1 MNPPRSQTPMSVG
14 TTNDSISETN
24 YSGNSSKSVQIS
36 SSLSAVETG
45 IKEERGRTINVLSN
59 EERSCFSKIANGS
72 NRFLSKKF
80 RAFGFRIGSYP
91 FRVIG
96 LSVFLALIC
105 ASGVHKL
112 TNESRSEKL
121 WVPGDTRAQDDRIF
135 VDDNY
140 GGDARFGSVVL
151 KPKTGTNAF
160 TPETL
165 DALHA
170 FRSKIEEE
178 AFVEYDGKNITWGG
192 DYWIVDENSDTEDAA
207 GMKYSKTDKEEWQ
220 CYRYSKSCAMSSV
233 LGVFDNNKDNWNT
246 REKIDDILISDV
258 LKDVE
263 NCPTGDGKKHHAGNI
278 TGNITGNECNPPE
291 RGGPDIY
298 LNQTSGHPTLTSEGH
313 YTATSLTLQFLMK
326 NFDVVKD
333 GEKEDKRGDAFEEKV
348 LEIIRDV
355 EVNYASTVSV
365 EYAVTRSFGDEFGAA
380 ITGDITKL
388 QIAFIL
394 ILGYATLM
402 LSKCG
407 EGCVGSRVFVS
418 GMGVVSIGLAIAS
431 SYGLCSYFGLFYSP
445 LMNVLPFLLLGI
457 GVDDMFVLV
466 NAYDNTNPYL
476 SIAERLGNA
485 LSTAGMSITVTS
497 FTDIF
502 AFLIGST
509 TSLPALRNFCFYA
522 ALGIFFDYL
531 YQLTF
536 FAAFLA
542 IDERRRMLKKGDCFC
557 CPTCDEGATCCVPC
571 CKPAAGAPVV
581 VVVNGVQQEQVGPER
596 MTKRV
601 MGALADF
608 LAKKT
613 VKAAVLVV
621 FSGIAAGGI
630 VGVSKIKVEADVMDF
645 LPPGYLK
652 DWVSTFDDEFSR
664 GQGVEL
670 YTMTEFNYAIDYDTT
685 SVLKQAAAAFKANPY
700 VQDESVVT
708 WMDGFDGYLT
718 MCEGTIVMSKDWKS
732 KNCVDPDA
740 PANTFYDKLY
750 KFITTPS
757 SPGGYAYG
765 SDVKFDTTTNPPT
778 IIATRVRA
786 TQVEGQDTAA
796 TIKAMDSIRSSI
808 DSIPGNEKGYI
819 FAYNEDFL
827 NVEQYK
833 SIDKE
838 AIRNVSLTLLVCFIV
853 IALLIVDPL
862 TVSCVFINLL
872 LIVINIL
879 GYMQAWGLNIDS
891 VTVIML
897 VIALGLAVDY
907 SAHIGRNF
915 LEKHGLPN
923 DRMRLTLRDMG
934 VAVFHG
940 AMSTMVA
947 VLVLGSSDSYVFTT
961 FFKQLFLCISL
972 GLAHGLILLPVCL
985 SLCNPNPYD
994 DLEDDY

>member
-1 MNPPRSQTPMSVG
+1 MSVA

-24 YSGNSSKSVQIS
+24 YSVRSGNSSKSVQV

-45 IKEERGRTINVLSN
+45 IKEERGRTKINVLSN

-112 TNESRSEKL
+112 TNENRSEKL

-135 VDDNY
+135 VGDNY

-192 DYWIVDENSDTEDAA
+192 DYWIVDENDDTEDEA

-246 REKIDDILISDV
+246 QEKINAKLISDV

-263 NCPTGDGKKHHAGNI
+263 NCPTGNGKKHHTPGNV
-278 TGNITGNECNPPE
+278 CNPPE

-402 LSKCG
+402 LSKGG

-485 LSTAGMSITVTS
+485 MSTAGMSITVTS

-608 LAKKT
+608 LAKKS
-613 VKAAVLVV
+613 VKAAVLVI

-630 VGVSKIKVEADVMDF
+630 LGVSKIKVEADVNDF

-664 GQGVEL
+664 GQGIEL
-670 YTMTEFNYAIDYDTT
+670 YTMTEFDYATDYDTT

-700 VQDESVVT
+700 VQDESVDT
-708 WMDGFDGYLT
+708 WMDGFDRYLT
-718 MCEGTIVMSKDWKS
+718 MCNGTSVYPLNMTEGWKAT
-732 KNCVDPDA
+732 NCAIDA
-740 PANTFYDKLY
+740 PANTFNDKLY

-862 TVSCVFINLL
+862 TVSCVFTNLL
-872 LIVINIL
+872 LIVLNIL

>member
-1 MNPPRSQTPMSVG
+1 MNPPRSQTPMSVA

-24 YSGNSSKSVQIS
+24 YSVRSGNSSKSVQV

-45 IKEERGRTINVLSN
+45 IKEERGERTINVLSN

-192 DYWIVDENSDTEDAA
+192 DYWIVDENDDTEDAA

-246 REKIDDILISDV
+246 QEKINAKLTSDV

-263 NCPTGDGKKHHAGNI
+263 NCPTDNGKKHHAK
-278 TGNITGNECNPPE
+278 NECNPPE

-402 LSKCG
+402 LSKGG

-485 LSTAGMSITVTS
+485 MSTAGMSITVTS

-601 MGALADF
+601 MGALAEF
-608 LAKKT
+608 LAKKS

-621 FSGIAAGGI
+621 FAGIAAGGI
-630 VGVSKIKVEADVMDF
+630 LGVSKIKVEADVMDF

-664 GQGVEL
+664 GQGIEL
-670 YTMTEFNYAIDYDTT
+670 YTMTEFDYATDYDTT

-700 VQDESVVT
+700 VQDESVET
-708 WMDGFDGYLT
+708 WMDAFDVYLT
-718 MCEGTIVMSKDWKS
+718 MCNFPPSEDWKP
-732 KNCVDPDA
+732 KNCVDDS
-740 PANTFYDKLY
+740 ANTFNDKLY

-907 SAHIGRNF
+907 SAHIGRAY
-915 LEKHGLPN
+915 LEKRGTP
-923 DRMRLTLRDMG
+923 DERIVRTLEDMG
-934 VAVFHG
+934 VAVWNG
-940 AMSTMVA
+940 ALSTFMA
-947 VLVLGSSDSYVFTT
+947 VIVLGSSSSYVFLT
-961 FFKQLFLCISL
+961 FFKQLFLCITL
-972 GLAHGLILLPVCL
+972 GLAHGLIFLPVLL
-985 SLCNPNPYD
+985 SLLKPAPYA
-994 DLEDDY
+994 EAR

>member
-1 MNPPRSQTPMSVG
+1 MNPPRSQTPMSAQSLESYGEQQSV
-14 TTNDSISETN
+14 D
-24 YSGNSSKSVQIS
+24 SKSVQVS
-36 SSLSAVETG
+36 SSVMSGDFEKKSVN
-45 IKEERGRTINVLSN
+45 NVVSN
-59 EERSCFSKIANGS
+59 EQRSMFSKLANAS

-80 RAFGFRIGSYP
+80 RAFGVKVGSYP
-91 FRVIG
+91 FRVIVF
-96 LSVFLALIC
+96 SVILAALC
-105 ASGVHKL
+105 ASGVMRL
-112 TNESRSEKL
+112 TNENRSEKL
-121 WVPGDTRAQDDRIF
+121 WVPGNTRAQDDRVF

-140 GGDARFGSVVL
+140 GGEARFGSVVL
-151 KPKTGTNAF
+151 KPKTGTNAY
-160 TPETL
+160 TKETL

-192 DYWIVDENSDTEDAA
+192 AYWVVDKDVPNADTPDAA

-220 CYRYSKSCAMSSV
+220 CYRYSKSCAMSSI
-233 LGVFDNNKDNWNT
+233 LGVFENNPTNWDT
-246 REKIDDILISDV
+246 QAKINAKLTADV
-258 LKDVE
+258 LKDEE
-263 NCPTGDGKKHHAGNI
+263 NCATSNGLKHSDSNACTVTAGVIN
-278 TGNITGNECNPPE
+278 
-291 RGGPDIY
+291 GPDIY

-313 YTATSLTLQFLMK
+313 YTATSVTLQFLMK
-326 NFDVVKD
+326 NFEVVKD
-333 GEKEDKRGDAFEEKV
+333 GNKVDDRGDAFEDKV
-348 LEIIRDV
+348 LEIIRKV
-355 EVNYASTVSV
+355 EEEYSATVSV
-365 EYAVTRSFGDEFGAA
+365 EYAVSRSFGDEFGSA
-380 ITGDITKL
+380 INGDILKL

-394 ILGYATLM
+394 ILSYATFM
-402 LSKCG
+402 LSKGG
-407 EGCVGSRVFVS
+407 EGCVGSRVFIS
-418 GMGVVSIGLAIAS
+418 GMGVLSIGLAIAS

-476 SIAERLGNA
+476 SVAERLGNA

-502 AFLIGST
+502 AFLIGSS

-522 ALGIFFDYL
+522 ACGILFDYL

-542 IDERRRMLKKGDCFC
+542 IDERRRMQKRGDCFC
-557 CPTCDEGATCCVPC
+557 CPTCDEGATCCIPC

-581 VVVNGVQQEQVGPER
+581 VVVDGVEQEQVGRER

-608 LAKKT
+608 LTNKI
-613 VKAAVLVV
+613 VKVVVLVV
-621 FSGIAAGGI
+621 FAGIAAGGI
-630 VGVSKIKVEADVMDF
+630 AGVSKIKVEADVMDF
-645 LPPGYLK
+645 LPPGYLR
-652 DWVSTFDDEFSR
+652 DWVSTLDDEFSR
-664 GQGVEL
+664 GTGIEV
-670 YTMTEFNYAIDYDTT
+670 YTTSEFDVAADYALGSD
-685 SVLKQAAAAFKANPY
+685 SVLKKAAAAFKTNQY
-700 VQDESVVT
+700 VQDESVDAWT
-708 WMDGFDGYLT
+708 DTFDTYLS
-718 MCEGTIVMSKDWKS
+718 MCETPGSMPDAWIAI
-732 KNCVDPDA
+732 NCVDA
-740 PANTFYDKLY
+740 SAASGNTFNDKVY
-750 KFITTPS
+750 KFVTTPT
-757 SPGGYAYG
+757 SPGGYVYA
-765 SDVKFDTTTNPPT
+765 SDIKFDTNTTPPT
-778 IIATRVRA
+778 IIATRIRA
-786 TQVEGQDTAA
+786 TQAEGQNTAA
-796 TIKAMDSIRSSI
+796 TIEAMDSIRATI
-808 DSIPGNEKGYI
+808 DSIPGNEQGYI

-838 AIRNVSLTLLVCFIV
+838 AIRNVSLTLLVCFVV

-862 TVSCVFINLL
+862 TVLCVFINLL

-879 GYMQAWGLNIDS
+879 GYMQVWGLNIDS

-915 LEKHGLPN
+915 LEKHGDPN
-923 DRMRLTLRDMG
+923 DRMRMTLRDMG

-947 VLVLGSSDSYVFTT
+947 VLVLGSSDSYVFMT

-985 SLCNPNPYD
+985 TLCNPNPYD
-994 DLEDDY
+994 ELEDDF

>member
-1 MNPPRSQTPMSVG
+1 MNPPRSQTPMSVA
-14 TTNDSISETN
+14 TTNDSMSETN
-24 YSGNSSKSVQIS
+24 YSVRSGNSSKSVQV

-45 IKEERGRTINVLSN
+45 IKEERGRTKINVLSN

-112 TNESRSEKL
+112 TNENRSEKL

-192 DYWIVDENSDTEDAA
+192 DYWIVDENSDTEDEA

-246 REKIDDILISDV
+246 QEKINAKLISDV

-263 NCPTGDGKKHHAGNI
+263 NCPTGNGKKHHTPGNV
-278 TGNITGNECNPPE
+278 CNPPE

-402 LSKCG
+402 LSKGG

-485 LSTAGMSITVTS
+485 MSTAGMSITVTS

-608 LAKKT
+608 LAKKS

-630 VGVSKIKVEADVMDF
+630 LGVSKIKVEADVNDF

-670 YTMTEFNYAIDYDTT
+670 YTMTEFDIATDYDTT
-685 SVLKQAAAAFKANPY
+685 SVLKQAVAAFKANPY
-700 VQDESVVT
+700 VQDESVET
-708 WMDGFDGYLT
+708 WMDGFDTYLT
-718 MCEGTIVMSKDWKS
+718 MCNGTSDPPMPEDWKS
-732 KNCVDPDA
+732 TNCVDA
-740 PANTFYDKLY
+740 PANTFNDKLY

>member
-1 MNPPRSQTPMSVG
+1 MNPPRSQTPMSVA

-24 YSGNSSKSVQIS
+24 YSVRSGNSSKSVQV

-45 IKEERGRTINVLSN
+45 IKEERGERTINVLSN

-192 DYWIVDENSDTEDAA
+192 DYWIVDENDDTEDAA

-246 REKIDDILISDV
+246 QEKINAKLISDV
-258 LKDVE
+258 LGDEE
-263 NCPTGDGKKHHAGNI
+263 NCPTGNGKKHHTPGNV
-278 TGNITGNECNPPE
+278 CVAFPE
-291 RGGPDIY
+291 IY

-402 LSKCG
+402 LSKGG

-485 LSTAGMSITVTS
+485 MSTAGMSITVTS

-608 LAKKT
+608 LAKKS

-621 FSGIAAGGI
+621 FAGIAAGGI
-630 VGVSKIKVEADVMDF
+630 LGVSKIKVEADVMDF

-664 GQGVEL
+664 GQGIEL
-670 YTMTEFNYAIDYDTT
+670 YTMTEFDYATDYDTT

-700 VQDESVVT
+700 VQDESVET
-708 WMDGFDGYLT
+708 WMDAFDVYLT
-718 MCEGTIVMSKDWKS
+718 MCNFPPSEDWKS
-732 KNCVDPDA
+732 KNCVDDS
-740 PANTFYDKLY
+740 ANTFNDKLY

-872 LIVINIL
+872 LIVVNIL

>member
-1 MNPPRSQTPMSVG
+1 
-14 TTNDSISETN
+14 
-24 YSGNSSKSVQIS
+24 
-36 SSLSAVETG
+36 
-45 IKEERGRTINVLSN
+45 
-59 EERSCFSKIANGS
+59 
-72 NRFLSKKF
+72 
-80 RAFGFRIGSYP
+80 
-91 FRVIG
+91 
-96 LSVFLALIC
+96 
-105 ASGVHKL
+105 
-112 TNESRSEKL
+112 
-121 WVPGDTRAQDDRIF
+121 
-135 VDDNY
+135 
-140 GGDARFGSVVL
+140 
-151 KPKTGTNAF
+151 
-160 TPETL
+160 
-165 DALHA
+165 
-170 FRSKIEEE
+170 
-178 AFVEYDGKNITWGG
+178 
-192 DYWIVDENSDTEDAA
+192 
-207 GMKYSKTDKEEWQ
+207 
-220 CYRYSKSCAMSSV
+220 
-233 LGVFDNNKDNWNT
+233 
-246 REKIDDILISDV
+246 
-258 LKDVE
+258 
-263 NCPTGDGKKHHAGNI
+263 
-278 TGNITGNECNPPE
+278 
-291 RGGPDIY
+291 
-298 LNQTSGHPTLTSEGH
+298 
-313 YTATSLTLQFLMK
+313 
-326 NFDVVKD
+326 
-333 GEKEDKRGDAFEEKV
+333 
-348 LEIIRDV
+348 
-355 EVNYASTVSV
+355 
-365 EYAVTRSFGDEFGAA
+365 
-380 ITGDITKL
+380 
-388 QIAFIL
+388 
-394 ILGYATLM
+394 
-402 LSKCG
+402 
-407 EGCVGSRVFVS
+407 
-418 GMGVVSIGLAIAS
+418 MGVVSIGLAIAS

-485 LSTAGMSITVTS
+485 VSTAGMSITVTS

-581 VVVNGVQQEQVGPER
+581 VVNGVQQEQVGPER

-613 VKAAVLVV
+613 VKAAVLVL

-630 VGVSKIKVEADVMDF
+630 LGVSKIKVEADVMDF

-670 YTMTEFNYAIDYDTT
+670 YTMTEFHYATDYDTT

-708 WMDGFDGYLT
+708 WMDGFDTYLT
-718 MCEGTIVMSKDWKS
+718 MCETMTEDWKE
-732 KNCVDPDA
+732 KNCVDA
-740 PANTFYDKLY
+740 PANTFNDKLY

>member
-1 MNPPRSQTPMSVG
+1 
-14 TTNDSISETN
+14 
-24 YSGNSSKSVQIS
+24 
-36 SSLSAVETG
+36 
-45 IKEERGRTINVLSN
+45 
-59 EERSCFSKIANGS
+59 
-72 NRFLSKKF
+72 
-80 RAFGFRIGSYP
+80 
-91 FRVIG
+91 
-96 LSVFLALIC
+96 
-105 ASGVHKL
+105 
-112 TNESRSEKL
+112 
-121 WVPGDTRAQDDRIF
+121 
-135 VDDNY
+135 
-140 GGDARFGSVVL
+140 
-151 KPKTGTNAF
+151 
-160 TPETL
+160 
-165 DALHA
+165 
-170 FRSKIEEE
+170 
-178 AFVEYDGKNITWGG
+178 
-192 DYWIVDENSDTEDAA
+192 
-207 GMKYSKTDKEEWQ
+207 
-220 CYRYSKSCAMSSV
+220 
-233 LGVFDNNKDNWNT
+233 
-246 REKIDDILISDV
+246 
-258 LKDVE
+258 
-263 NCPTGDGKKHHAGNI
+263 
-278 TGNITGNECNPPE
+278 
-291 RGGPDIY
+291 
-298 LNQTSGHPTLTSEGH
+298 
-313 YTATSLTLQFLMK
+313 MK

-365 EYAVTRSFGDEFGAA
+365 EYAVTRSFRDEFGAA
-380 ITGDITKL
+380 ITGDVTKL

-718 MCEGTIVMSKDWKS
+718 MCDTMCDGTSAPPMLEDWKS
-732 KNCVDPDA
+732 SMCNETSAPPRLEPWKSTNCVDPDA
-740 PANTFYDKLY
+740 PANTFNDKLY

>member
-1 MNPPRSQTPMSVG
+1 MNPPRSQTPMSVA

-24 YSGNSSKSVQIS
+24 YSVRSGNSSKSVQV

-45 IKEERGRTINVLSN
+45 IKEERGERTINVLSN

-178 AFVEYDGKNITWGG
+178 AFVVYDGKNITWGG
-192 DYWIVDENSDTEDAA
+192 DYWIVDENDDTEDAA

-246 REKIDDILISDV
+246 QEKINAKLISDV
-258 LKDVE
+258 LGDEE
-263 NCPTGDGKKHHAGNI
+263 NCPTGNGKKHHTPGNVCVAV
-278 TGNITGNECNPPE
+278 GAE
-291 RGGPDIY
+291 IY

-402 LSKCG
+402 LSKGG

-485 LSTAGMSITVTS
+485 MSTAGMSITVTS

-601 MGALADF
+601 MGALAEF
-608 LAKKT
+608 LAKKS

-621 FSGIAAGGI
+621 FAGIAAGGI
-630 VGVSKIKVEADVMDF
+630 LGVSKIKVEADVMDF

-664 GQGVEL
+664 GQGIEL
-670 YTMTEFNYAIDYDTT
+670 YTMTEFNYATDYDTT

-700 VQDESVVT
+700 VQDESVDT
-708 WMDGFDGYLT
+708 WMDRFDTYLT
-718 MCEGTIVMSKDWKS
+718 MCNGTSVYPLNMTEGWKAT
-732 KNCVDPDA
+732 NCAIDA
-740 PANTFYDKLY
+740 PANTFNDKLY

>member
-1 MNPPRSQTPMSVG
+1 MSVA

-24 YSGNSSKSVQIS
+24 YSVRSGNSSKSVQV

-45 IKEERGRTINVLSN
+45 IKEERERTINVLSN

-192 DYWIVDENSDTEDAA
+192 DYWIVDENSDTEDEA

-246 REKIDDILISDV
+246 QEKINAKLISDV

-263 NCPTGDGKKHHAGNI
+263 NCPTDNGKKHHTPGNL
-278 TGNITGNECNPPE
+278 CNPPE

-402 LSKCG
+402 LSKGG

-485 LSTAGMSITVTS
+485 MSTAGMSINVTS

-571 CKPAAGAPVV
+571 CKPAAARAK
-581 VVVNGVQQEQVGPER
+581 GPER
-596 MTKRV
+596 
-601 MGALADF
+601 
-608 LAKKT
+608 
-613 VKAAVLVV
+613 
-621 FSGIAAGGI
+621 
-630 VGVSKIKVEADVMDF
+630 
-645 LPPGYLK
+645 LP
-652 DWVSTFDDEFSR
+652 
-664 GQGVEL
+664 GQ
-670 YTMTEFNYAIDYDTT
+670 
-685 SVLKQAAAAFKANPY
+685 
-700 VQDESVVT
+700 
-708 WMDGFDGYLT
+708 
-718 MCEGTIVMSKDWKS
+718 
-732 KNCVDPDA
+732 
-740 PANTFYDKLY
+740 
-750 KFITTPS
+750 
-757 SPGGYAYG
+757 
-765 SDVKFDTTTNPPT
+765 
-778 IIATRVRA
+778 
-786 TQVEGQDTAA
+786 
-796 TIKAMDSIRSSI
+796 
-808 DSIPGNEKGYI
+808 
-819 FAYNEDFL
+819 
-827 NVEQYK
+827 
-833 SIDKE
+833 
-838 AIRNVSLTLLVCFIV
+838 
-853 IALLIVDPL
+853 
-862 TVSCVFINLL
+862 
-872 LIVINIL
+872 
-879 GYMQAWGLNIDS
+879 
-891 VTVIML
+891 
-897 VIALGLAVDY
+897 
-907 SAHIGRNF
+907 
-915 LEKHGLPN
+915 
-923 DRMRLTLRDMG
+923 
-934 VAVFHG
+934 
-940 AMSTMVA
+940 STMWRRP
-947 VLVLGSSDSYVFTT
+947 
-961 FFKQLFLCISL
+961 C
-972 GLAHGLILLPVCL
+972 C
-985 SLCNPNPYD
+985 
-994 DLEDDY
+994 

>member
-1 MNPPRSQTPMSVG
+1 MNPPRSQTPMSVA

-24 YSGNSSKSVQIS
+24 YSVRSGNSSKSVQV

-45 IKEERGRTINVLSN
+45 IKEERERTINVLSN

-178 AFVEYDGKNITWGG
+178 AFVVYDGKNITWGG
-192 DYWIVDENSDTEDAA
+192 DYWIVDENDDTEDAA

-246 REKIDDILISDV
+246 QEKINAKLISDV
-258 LKDVE
+258 LGDEE
-263 NCPTGDGKKHHAGNI
+263 NCPTGDGKKHHTPGNV
-278 TGNITGNECNPPE
+278 CVAV
-291 RGGPDIY
+291 GPVIY

-402 LSKCG
+402 LSKGG

-485 LSTAGMSITVTS
+485 MSTAGMSITVTS

-509 TSLPALRNFCFYA
+509 TSLPALRNFCFFA

-608 LAKKT
+608 LAKKS

-621 FSGIAAGGI
+621 FAGIAAGGI
-630 VGVSKIKVEADVMDF
+630 LGVSKIKVEADVMDF

-664 GQGVEL
+664 GQGIEL
-670 YTMTEFNYAIDYDTT
+670 YTMTEFDYATDYDTT

-700 VQDESVVT
+700 VQDESVDT
-708 WMDGFDGYLT
+708 WMDGFDRYLT
-718 MCEGTIVMSKDWKS
+718 MCNGTSAFPMSEDWKS
-732 KNCVDPDA
+732 TNCVDA
-740 PANTFYDKLY
+740 PANTFNDKLY

-872 LIVINIL
+872 LIVLNIL

-994 DLEDDY
+994 DLEDNY